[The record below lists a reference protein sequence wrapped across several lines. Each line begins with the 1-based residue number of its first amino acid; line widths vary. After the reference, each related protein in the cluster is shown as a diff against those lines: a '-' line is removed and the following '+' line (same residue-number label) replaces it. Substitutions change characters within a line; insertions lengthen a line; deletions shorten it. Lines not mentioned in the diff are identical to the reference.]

1 MFDEFDRLDEK
12 PNKEIDT
19 SYVAFTEEDYQE
31 LQRNLVLYKQGNAEA
46 VTYIVNTFHR
56 FINKYA
62 RFITYGSL
70 PYIPYTDSKG
80 NKRHKVDPSVS
91 RFVAL
96 FIDKNTSAGQDKK
109 KCFSNTCVLRN
120 LEKEISQKG
129 MNATLFKLC
138 RNFYL
143 LYPQIGATVS
153 HQFELPDFEKSSTV
167 SNEFMTKPDI
177 LVQSLSFSHI
187 REIMVIADAFE
198 RFFYEIQCLQ

>member
-109 KCFSNTCVLRN
+109 KCFSNTCTKIN
-120 LEKEISQKG
+120 
-129 MNATLFKLC
+129 TLFSKYVQRRIIILFKIILC
-138 RNFYL
+138 
-143 LYPQIGATVS
+143 
-153 HQFELPDFEKSSTV
+153 
-167 SNEFMTKPDI
+167 
-177 LVQSLSFSHI
+177 
-187 REIMVIADAFE
+187 EIMRHSRFCNSRNRSKPAF
-198 RFFYEIQCLQ
+198 RTH